1 MKDVY
6 EVLQQKEAAV
16 ANVRHEIQSLKSVSS
31 LLSDELALI
40 DAREL
45 LRQKEADVARV
56 RHEVESLKIVAP
68 LLSEESASDELTKR
82 RASSAAEEA
91 RDSDDRSKATGTD
104 GLFASVIAN
113 PRPAFWKLL
122 KRKT

>member
-16 ANVRHEIQSLKSVSS
+16 AKVRHEIQSLNFVSS
-31 LLSDELALI
+31 LLSDELALK
-40 DAREL
+40 DAGEL

-56 RHEVESLKIVAP
+56 HHEIESLKIVGP
-68 LLSEESASDELTKR
+68 LLSEELASDEPPKM
-82 RASSAAEEA
+82 AVGSAAEER

-104 GLFASVIAN
+104 GLFSSVIEN
-113 PRPAFWKLL
+113 PRPTLWKLL
-122 KRKT
+122 KRKK